1 MADRKEGAIIVTMS
15 ELKDWYLELSH
26 SQKQRFLGAVG
37 YDLAVAFRGYGQ
49 DAILNPKFWF
59 GVNELH
65 YALYAAINALAAEVD
80 LRTVWDHLFF
90 VARDYNLT
98 DILTSRLA
106 SAKDQITLSDAMRE
120 KTAEATRGAR
130 GKPAE
135 VESAGGKGAQKWPD
149 SEVANRLT

>member
-65 YALYAAINALAAEVD
+65 YALYAAINALGAEVD
-80 LRTVWDHLFF
+80 LRTVWDHLYF

-106 SAKDQITLSDAMRE
+106 AAKDQITLSDAMRE
-120 KTAEATRGAR
+120 KTAEGIRATRG
-130 GKPAE
+130 KSTE
-135 VESAGGKGAQKWPD
+135 VESADGKGAQKWQD
-149 SEVANRLT
+149 SGVASRVI

>member
-65 YALYAAINALAAEVD
+65 YALYAAINALGAEVD

-90 VARDYNLT
+90 VAGEYNLT

-106 SAKDQITLSDAMRE
+106 SAKDQITLSNAMLE
-120 KTAEATRGAR
+120 KGVR
-130 GKPAE
+130 GKAGK
-135 VESAGGKGAQKWPD
+135 VESESGNGVEKRQ
-149 SEVANRLT
+149 

>member
-1 MADRKEGAIIVTMS
+1 MVKVTDLRVEP
-15 ELKDWYLELSH
+15 ELAEAREWYLELSH

-37 YDLAVAFRGYGQ
+37 HDLTVSFRGYGQ

-65 YALYAAINALAAEVD
+65 YALYAAINALGAEVD
-80 LRTVWDHLFF
+80 LRTIWDHLFF
-90 VARDYNLT
+90 VAGDYNLT

-106 SAKDQITLSDAMRE
+106 SAKDQITLSDSMRE

-130 GKPAE
+130 GKPGKI
-135 VESAGGKGAQKWPD
+135 ESAGGNGA
-149 SEVANRLT
+149 

>member
-65 YALYAAINALAAEVD
+65 YALYAAINALGAEVD

-106 SAKDQITLSDAMRE
+106 SARDQITLSDSMRE
-120 KTAEATRGAR
+120 KGAEATRATR

-135 VESAGGKGAQKWPD
+135 VESAGGKGGQKWPD

>member
-1 MADRKEGAIIVTMS
+1 MVKSADLRGEPELT
-15 ELKDWYLELSH
+15 ELKDWYLELSY

-37 YDLAVAFRGYGQ
+37 HDLTVSFRGYKQ

-90 VARDYNLT
+90 VAGDYNLT
-98 DILTSRLA
+98 DILVSRLA
-106 SAKDQITLSDAMRE
+106 AAKDQITLSDAMRE
-120 KTAEATRGAR
+120 KGAEATRATR

-135 VESAGGKGAQKWPD
+135 IESAGGKGAQKWQD
-149 SEVANRLT
+149 SEVVSRVI

>member
-1 MADRKEGAIIVTMS
+1 MVKAADLRGEP
-15 ELKDWYLELSH
+15 ELTEVKDWYLELSY

-37 YDLAVAFRGYGQ
+37 HDLTLSFRGYKE

-65 YALYAAINALAAEVD
+65 HALYGAINALGAEVD

-90 VARDYNLT
+90 GAGDYNLT

-120 KTAEATRGAR
+120 KGAEAIRATR

-149 SEVANRLT
+149 SEVANRII

>member
-1 MADRKEGAIIVTMS
+1 MVKTTDLRGEPELT

-37 YDLAVAFRGYGQ
+37 YDLTVSFRGYGQ

-65 YALYAAINALAAEVD
+65 YALYAAINALGAEVD

-90 VARDYNLT
+90 VARDYKLT
-98 DILTSRLA
+98 DVLA
-106 SAKDQITLSDAMRE
+106 SRVAAAKDQITLSDAMRE
-120 KTAEATRGAR
+120 KGAEATWATR

-135 VESAGGKGAQKWPD
+135 VETAGGKDAQKWQD
-149 SEVANRLT
+149 SEVANRII